1 MGNHGNHMKAMII
14 VNESEPAVG
23 TLCDVLS
30 GFGFRSVLQCRE
42 DLTNFCRANVF
53 DLFVHLGSS
62 WCLSE
67 QNSSD
72 VDRHIFEEKNLVLSN
87 ISSGVPTLG
96 ICFGAQV
103 LASALGGDVH
113 RNHSLEIGWSSL
125 NNHSDFPEFE
135 GPWFQWHYDG
145 FVAPIDS
152 RVLAENSYGVQAFA
166 GQRYL
171 GVQFHPE
178 FSLELLLSWLGNGG
192 SEELQ
197 REQVCVEE
205 LVSRSK
211 VHVDE
216 VKTRLERLLD
226 LFLNSRFE

>member
-1 MGNHGNHMKAMII
+1 MKAMII
-14 VNESEPAVG
+14 VNESEPEVG
-23 TLCDVLS
+23 TLCDVLT
-30 GFGFRSVLQCRE
+30 GFGFDSVLQCRE
-42 DLTNFCRANVF
+42 DLETISQSDVF
-53 DLFVHLGSS
+53 SLFVHSGSS

-72 VDRHIFEEKNLVLSN
+72 VERHVFNEKNLVRSS
-87 ISSGVPTLG
+87 ISSGIPTLG

-166 GQRYL
+166 GKRYL

-178 FSLELLLSWLGNGG
+178 FSLELLSSWLGNGG
-192 SEELQ
+192 NEELQ

-205 LVSRSK
+205 IISQSK
-211 VHVDE
+211 VYADE
-216 VKTRLERLLD
+216 VRNRLERLLD
-226 LFLNSRFE
+226 LFLNSRIK